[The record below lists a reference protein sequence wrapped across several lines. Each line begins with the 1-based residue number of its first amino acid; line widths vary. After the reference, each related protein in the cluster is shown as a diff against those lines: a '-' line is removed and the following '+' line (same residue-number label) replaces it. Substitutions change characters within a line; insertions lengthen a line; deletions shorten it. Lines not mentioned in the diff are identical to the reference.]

1 MRIHW
6 FPGHMAKAVRMMKEE
21 IKNVDSVVYV
31 LDARI
36 PRSSLSDA
44 FEPVIGSKN
53 RLYVLNKA
61 DLVARSELLKWVAYY
76 KSTGAECIYTNSAS
90 KSDAPKIIKSLNDL
104 NAEIIRRYKEKGVNK
119 IIRAMVIGVPNSGKS
134 TLINSL
140 APSKK
145 AVTGNRPGVTRGKQ
159 WIAIGRSTELLDSPG
174 VLYPDFSDEGKA
186 VRLALAGSV
195 RDEVVDKVELAAEGF
210 KLISALDPDAVKA
223 RYGVLTEGA
232 SPFESLEEI
241 ALVRGLKQRGG
252 VPDIERAAQMLIND
266 YRKGYLTR
274 LPLDEL

>member
-36 PRSSLSDA
+36 PRSSQSDA
-44 FEPVIGSKN
+44 FEPIIGTKS

-61 DLVARSELLKWVAYY
+61 DLVSQTELLKWVDHFR
-76 KSTGAECIYTNSAS
+76 SGGAACIYTNSVS
-90 KSDAPKIIKSLNDL
+90 KKDAPKIVRELNDL
-104 NAEIIRRYKEKGVNK
+104 NAAAIARYKEKGVNK

-140 APSKK
+140 APSKR

-159 WIAIGRSTELLDSPG
+159 WISVGRSIELLDSPG
-174 VLYPDFSDEGKA
+174 VLYPDFSDEAKA
-186 VRLALAGSV
+186 VRLALAGSI
-195 RDEVVDKVELAAEGF
+195 RDEVVDAAELAAEGLKIVSGLDPEAI
-210 KLISALDPDAVKA
+210 KLRYGEMPLGISAAEALERIAVN
-223 RYGVLTEGA
+223 
-232 SPFESLEEI
+232 
-241 ALVRGLKQRGG
+241 RGLLQRGG
-252 VPDIERAAQMLIND
+252 IPDTDKAAQAFIND
-266 YRKGYLTR
+266 YRRGYLTK
-274 LPLDEL
+274 LPLDVL